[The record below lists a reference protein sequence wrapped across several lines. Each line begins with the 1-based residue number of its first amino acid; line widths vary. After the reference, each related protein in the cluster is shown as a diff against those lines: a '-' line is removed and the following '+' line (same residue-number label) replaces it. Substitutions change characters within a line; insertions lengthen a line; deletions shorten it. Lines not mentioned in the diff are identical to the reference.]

1 MKKMFLGVVLGAVAG
16 AVGYKLYKEREDEI
30 KDFLDE
36 YITDDDDFDVDS
48 VDVDSV
54 DVEDLEDL
62 RDCIDEMIDTKLNV
76 ENSFTEDKFTSTD
89 DFVNDENK
97 DDEEYIFINNDDHEI
112 IDLTEESSNQE
123 SKFSDNNLK

>member
-36 YITDDDDFDVDS
+36 YITDDDF
-48 VDVDSV
+48 DVDSV

-76 ENSFTEDKFTSTD
+76 ENSFTEDKFTSTG

-112 IDLTEESSNQE
+112 IDLTKESSNQE

>member
-36 YITDDDDFDVDS
+36 YITDDDF
-48 VDVDSV
+48 DVDSV

>member
-36 YITDDDDFDVDS
+36 YITDDDFDVDS

>member
-36 YITDDDDFDVDS
+36 YITDDDF
-48 VDVDSV
+48 DVDSV

-112 IDLTEESSNQE
+112 IDLTKESSNQE

>member
-48 VDVDSV
+48 VDV
-54 DVEDLEDL
+54 EDLEDYV
-62 RDCIDEMIDTKLNV
+62 TA
-76 ENSFTEDKFTSTD
+76 
-89 DFVNDENK
+89 
-97 DDEEYIFINNDDHEI
+97 
-112 IDLTEESSNQE
+112 
-123 SKFSDNNLK
+123 

>member
-48 VDVDSV
+48 VDV
-54 DVEDLEDL
+54 EDLEDL

-89 DFVNDENK
+89 NFVNDENK

>member
-36 YITDDDDFDVDS
+36 YITDDDF
-48 VDVDSV
+48 DVDSV

-89 DFVNDENK
+89 DFGNDENK

>member
-36 YITDDDDFDVDS
+36 YITDDDDF
-48 VDVDSV
+48 DVDSV

>member
-48 VDVDSV
+48 VDV
-54 DVEDLEDL
+54 EDLEDL

-89 DFVNDENK
+89 DFINDENK

>member
-36 YITDDDDFDVDS
+36 YITDDDF
-48 VDVDSV
+48 DVDSV

-97 DDEEYIFINNDDHEI
+97 DDENKDDEEYIFINNDDHEI

-123 SKFSDNNLK
+123 SKSSDNNLK

>member
-36 YITDDDDFDVDS
+36 YISDEDDF
-48 VDVDSV
+48 DVDSV

-62 RDCIDEMIDTKLNV
+62 RDCIDEMIDTKLKV
-76 ENSFTEDKFTSTD
+76 DDSFEEDGHVILSNSDESDEE
-89 DFVNDENK
+89 ENK
-97 DDEEYIFINNDDHEI
+97 EEYIFIDNTKKNNDGKI
-112 IDLTEESSNQE
+112 IDLTEEHSVDEKNSSDDE
-123 SKFSDNNLK
+123 IK

>member
-36 YITDDDDFDVDS
+36 YITDDDDF
-48 VDVDSV
+48 DVDSV

-112 IDLTEESSNQE
+112 IDLTKESSNQE

>member
-16 AVGYKLYKEREDEI
+16 AIGYKLYKEREDEI

-36 YITDDDDFDVDS
+36 YITDDDDF
-48 VDVDSV
+48 DVDSV

-89 DFVNDENK
+89 DFINDENK

>member
-16 AVGYKLYKEREDEI
+16 AIGYKLYKEREDEI

-36 YITDDDDFDVDS
+36 YITDDDF
-48 VDVDSV
+48 DVDSV

-112 IDLTEESSNQE
+112 IDLTKESSNQE

>member
-36 YITDDDDFDVDS
+36 YITDDDFDVDS

-76 ENSFTEDKFTSTD
+76 ENSFTKDKFTSTD

>member
-36 YITDDDDFDVDS
+36 YITDDDFDVDS
-48 VDVDSV
+48 VDF
-54 DVEDLEDL
+54 EDLEDL